1 MVPHRQIVSVRKN
14 YGGFRKIPD
23 GFKYIEGLRST
34 MVDEIQL
41 E

>member
-1 MVPHRQIVSVRKN
+1 VIPHRQIVSVRKN

-23 GFKYIEGLRST
+23 RFKYIEGLRST
-34 MVDEIQL
+34 MVGEIQL